1 MHGNIHTV
9 IRQSLLE
16 GLTVDQILEKV
27 RSLAPRLATDPD
39 VRRVIVWHQRRVA
52 YIKAQRSS

>member
-9 IRQSLLE
+9 IRQALLE
-16 GLTVDQILEKV
+16 GLTVDQILDKV
-27 RSLAPRLATDPD
+27 KSLAPRLATDPD

-52 YIKAQRSS
+52 YVNAARN